1 MTSQTLTIRAGG
13 TPGPA
18 QLAALAAST
27 AALLEGEHGAPADP
41 QPAAYRSR
49 WRRAALIESS
59 EVPALLKDDRAAWEV
74 R

>member
-1 MTSQTLTIRAGG
+1 MTPQTITIRAGG

-18 QLAALAAST
+18 QLAALAAAAT
-27 AALLEGEHGAPADP
+27 ALVERERGAPADP
-41 QPAAYRSR
+41 RPAAYRSR

-59 EVPALLKDDRAAWEV
+59 EMPANPKDDRAAWEA